1 MEFAHLLGASGKN
14 QLPNCK
20 NVLLSALFSDLIYC
34 VIVNSIAQR
43 LKRVETINI
52 VYQQKQHLD
61 PKISSDAILPVT
73 VYFYD
78 KEIGPVQ
85 V

>member
-1 MEFAHLLGASGKN
+1 LL
-14 QLPNCK
+14 
-20 NVLLSALFSDLIYC
+20 VY
-34 VIVNSIAQR
+34 SIAKR
-43 LKRVETINI
+43 LKKVKTINL
-52 VYQQKQHLD
+52 VCQKQHQD

-85 V
+85 VANAMQTNCLKLTNSISFHIF

>member
-1 MEFAHLLGASGKN
+1 MEFVHLLGASGKN

-20 NVLLSALFSDLIYC
+20 NVLLSALFSDLICC

-52 VYQQKQHLD
+52 VYQQKQHQD
-61 PKISSDAILPVT
+61 SKISSAILPVT